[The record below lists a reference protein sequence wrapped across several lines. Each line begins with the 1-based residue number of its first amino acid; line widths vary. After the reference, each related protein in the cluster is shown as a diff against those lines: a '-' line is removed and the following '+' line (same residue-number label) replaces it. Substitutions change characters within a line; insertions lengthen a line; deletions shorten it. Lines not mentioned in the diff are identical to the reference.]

1 MIGKNLKLMM
11 KSIFCC
17 IIPHLTFKISR
28 VIMDSLQEALENAF
42 LKYANHTA
50 IEVENHTLTYAK
62 LQNKSLNLL
71 SFLRAKNVGGGQ
83 IASLCLGIVS

>member
-1 MIGKNLKLMM
+1 
-11 KSIFCC
+11 
-17 IIPHLTFKISR
+17 
-28 VIMDSLQEALENAF
+28 MDSLQEALENAF

-50 IEVENHTLTYAK
+50 IEVENYTLTYAK

>member
-1 MIGKNLKLMM
+1 
-11 KSIFCC
+11 
-17 IIPHLTFKISR
+17 
-28 VIMDSLQEALENAF
+28 MDSLQEALENAF

-71 SFLRAKNVGGGQ
+71 SFLRAKNVGGG
-83 IASLCLGIVS
+83 GK